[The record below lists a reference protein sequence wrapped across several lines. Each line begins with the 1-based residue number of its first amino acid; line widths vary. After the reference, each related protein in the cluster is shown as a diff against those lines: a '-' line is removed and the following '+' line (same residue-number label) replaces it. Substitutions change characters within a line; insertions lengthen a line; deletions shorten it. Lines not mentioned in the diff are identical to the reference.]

1 MMVLEWDKDPEF
13 FSWPRQPIYRV
24 LKLSEI
30 LENPEGMLLIDSHVR
45 VTLDIEISYEEANF
59 IRETLIPEH
68 KLREMALIPMK
79 GEAIEQG
86 QNSDGLKFE
95 SVDQIIID
103 QINAIESNSFDK
115 KILLDIYNNL

>member
-1 MMVLEWDKDPEF
+1 
-13 FSWPRQPIYRV
+13 
-24 LKLSEI
+24 
-30 LENPEGMLLIDSHVR
+30 
-45 VTLDIEISYEEANF
+45 
-59 IRETLIPEH
+59 
-68 KLREMALIPMK
+68 MALIPMK

-86 QNSDGLKFE
+86 QNADGLKFE